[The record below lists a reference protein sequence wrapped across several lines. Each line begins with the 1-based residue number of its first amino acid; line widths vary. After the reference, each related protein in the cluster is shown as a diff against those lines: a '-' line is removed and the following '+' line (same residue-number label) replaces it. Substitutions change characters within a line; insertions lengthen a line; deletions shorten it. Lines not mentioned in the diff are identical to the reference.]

1 MELIVEQVPWFD
13 DSSETLVNTIF
24 AITSVGGVHVASWV
38 CYRENIYRQSSS
50 KLSVDI
56 RRYAGHSERMN
67 ARGCW
72 FMLLPEKCL
81 KRFLLFKSLLKC
93 LTSGMFLVW
102 SPPKTGTTF
111 FVFLCRGAL
120 DTAKFWYISS
130 LLRKRQNQLSSF
142 FTPKPAVSSVFSYS
156 FPVTILTT
164 QPEYVHNM
172 YKIYL
177 RFPPR
182 SQCQNHFQEGSPA
195 FILWFPFHVGNR
207 IRLFGWG
214 GRGYKFVNPK
224 RSEPSELHC
233 FLDCILE
240 SWNPPFEVL

>member
-120 DTAKFWYISS
+120 DNAKFWYISS

-142 FTPKPAVSSVFSYS
+142 LRPNLQYRVC
-156 FPVTILTT
+156 FPTAFPSQYW
-164 QPEYVHNM
+164 QPSRNM
-172 YKIYL
+172 YITCTKYTL
-177 RFPPR
+177 GFPPAA
-182 SQCQNHFQEGSPA
+182 SAKIIFKKDHQLSYFD
-195 FILWFPFHVGNR
+195 FHSTLE
-207 IRLFGWG
+207 IASDFLG
-214 GRGYKFVNPK
+214 GGAGDIN
-224 RSEPSELHC
+224 S
-233 FLDCILE
+233 
-240 SWNPPFEVL
+240 